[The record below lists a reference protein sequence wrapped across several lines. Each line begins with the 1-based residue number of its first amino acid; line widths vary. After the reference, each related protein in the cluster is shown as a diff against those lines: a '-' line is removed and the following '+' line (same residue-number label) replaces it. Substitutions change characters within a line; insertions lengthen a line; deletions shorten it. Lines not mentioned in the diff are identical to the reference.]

1 MKYNIRYKFKIGQ
14 VVKIKNLKCTEHHT
28 YCDMTYNNKIGY
40 IVEREHPESILRS
53 NEYKIVICGKPE
65 HPVWFLETDME
76 KFE

>member
-14 VVKIKNLKCTEHHT
+14 IVKIKNLKWTVAQ
-28 YCDMTYNNKIGY
+28 TYNNKIGY

-65 HPVWFLETDME
+65 RPVWFLETDIE